1 MPDCEGSIRAS
12 NIHKYFNHGEV
23 KALDGADLCLRK
35 GEIHGL
41 LGENGSGKTTLVRCI
56 AGVIQPDSGEIKIDG
71 IPAARLHR
79 SGRPG
84 KVAYIP
90 QHPRLVPSLT
100 VEEFLHLG
108 LNSRRAGKD
117 DPDLR
122 IRKISKRLR
131 IDLPLSTRGDRV
143 PANLVTATMLVG
155 ALLGDPDFLILDEP
169 STSFTPLETER
180 LFSLLQELAAEGM
193 GILIVSHKIREIR
206 QLAHRLTLLRKG
218 KSLAETEAGTLSLEE
233 ISRILMGT
241 GNAAPELTPSR
252 PGEICLEVR
261 NLSKRSRESFIH
273 NISFSLRRGEILAL
287 SGIRENGLDCLERV
301 LSAAIQPD
309 SGEIRLAEGLPYPRE
324 PVQIKRAGIAMVP
337 SDRMESGAALGLPV
351 MENAAVLVRKELSRY
366 GILGESK
373 KEAYTRKLLSEY
385 GIAAHPK
392 AGTSALSGGMLQRLI
407 LGREILSASGLVI
420 LCEPAWGLDVK
431 GRLEVYERIL
441 QLRERA
447 AGILLLASDIDEVLE
462 IADRLLVLYNGE
474 ITASFQRN
482 QFDHARIGEAMLGVC
497 ETGERV

>member
-1 MPDCEGSIRAS
+1 MPDSDGSIIARDVC
-12 NIHKYFNHGEV
+12 KYFNHGEV
-23 KALDGADLCLRK
+23 KALDGAGLYLRQ

-56 AGVIQPDSGEIKIDG
+56 AGIIQPDSGDIRIDG
-71 IPAARLHR
+71 TPAARLSR
-79 SGRPG
+79 SRRTG

-100 VEEFLHLG
+100 VQEFLHLG
-108 LNSRRAGKD
+108 MDSKHAGKD
-117 DPDLR
+117 DSDMR
-122 IRKISKRLR
+122 IRKISERLR
-131 IDLPLSTRGDRV
+131 IDLPLNTRGDLV
-143 PANLVTATMLVG
+143 PANLVTATMIVK
-155 ALLGDPDFLILDEP
+155 ALLSGPDFLILDEP

-180 LFSLLQELAAEGM
+180 LFLLLRELAAEGM
-193 GILIVSHKIREIR
+193 GILIVSHKIREVR

-218 KSLAETEAGTLSLEE
+218 KSLAETAASDLSLEE

-241 GNAAPELTPSR
+241 GDTAPELTPSC
-252 PGEICLEVR
+252 PGEICLDVR
-261 NLSKRSRESFIH
+261 DLSKRSRESFIL

-287 SGIRENGLDCLERV
+287 SGIRENGLDCLEKI

-309 SGEIRLAEGLPYPRE
+309 RGEIRLTKGVPYPRE
-324 PVQIKRAGIAMVP
+324 PEQIKRSGIAMVP

-351 MENAAVLVRKELSRY
+351 MENATVLVRKELSRH
-366 GILGESK
+366 GILGEKK
-373 KEAYTRKLLSEY
+373 KEVYTRELLSKY

-392 AGTSALSGGMLQRLI
+392 ARTSTLSGGMLQRLI

-431 GRLEVYERIL
+431 GRLEVYQQIL
-441 QLRERA
+441 QLRDRG

-482 QFDHARIGEAMLGVC
+482 QFDHGRIGEAMLGIC
-497 ETGERV
+497 GTGERV